1 VTPDALAALHAA
13 AITTPRPWTATEFGA
28 LLASPGVF
36 VSGDARAIAMGR
48 VILDEAELLTIASH
62 PNHRRKGLG
71 RGALAAFESVARARG
86 ATIAHLEVAADNA
99 AAIALYESAG
109 YARTG
114 LRRSYYRSAE
124 GKAVDAVL
132 MAKALRAA

>member
-1 VTPDALAALHAA
+1 MPEALAALHAA
-13 AITTPRPWTATEFGA
+13 AITTPRPWTATEFA
-28 LLASPGVF
+28 SLLASPGVF
-36 VSGDARAIAMGR
+36 VTGDGRAFALGR
-48 VILDEAELLTIASH
+48 VILDEAELLTIATH
-62 PNHRRKGLG
+62 PNYRRKGLA
-71 RGALAAFESVARARG
+71 RVALAAFESGASTRG

-124 GKAVDAVL
+124 GKAVDALL
-132 MAKALRAA
+132 MAKALRTA